1 MPKNS
6 RSMSM
11 PIGERVQAA
20 ARVQIDAFDHP
31 SLGKDNERVRLVRGL
46 WTDPAARRRGDARF
60 LMCEICVEA
69 DNQGTVLVL
78 EPKADENAPLDNA
91 QLENFYR
98 RFAFRVIQRAPVTL
112 MARQPR

>member
-1 MPKNS
+1 MQRIHRRSMPKNS
-6 RSMSM
+6 RPVNM

-46 WTDPAARRRGDARF
+46 WTDPGARRRGDARF
-60 LMCEICVEA
+60 LMCEICIEA

-91 QLENFYR
+91 QLENFYH
-98 RFAFRVIQRAPVTL
+98 RFA
-112 MARQPR
+112 